1 MMSTVLAPITPEP
14 DPQVPLLSSDVVGD
28 PQTDVQREVQANLKN
43 EINLVIA
50 GIHDAQVRDV
60 SETVLREMLRFFV
73 WLDRIE
79 NNLHKLDT
87 LMESLSLLEVL
98 EFEARSLVDFIEARA
113 MKVASGSDR
122 LHEVLDG
129 ITYGI
134 THDLRRIFEREL
146 VRGVTEHSTPIVYG
160 KILHAHG
167 LLTNCFQQSTIT
179 LLQVFNPSLDAASLF
194 NDIESRLKQSL
205 VLCKDLSS
213 LMRFVRLSQ
222 ANSDPDVLR
231 TVVDRIL
238 EFRDGSMHYLMYKDW
253 RGYESLALEVITAI
267 ENNLDAKPL
276 LHRFLTFLELLYGH
290 VKMRAVLAENFPYSG
305 GGQDSEELQD

>member
-1 MMSTVLAPITPEP
+1 MSTVLAPTPEP
-14 DPQVPLLSSDVVGD
+14 DPQLPLLVNEVLG
-28 PQTDVQREVQANLKN
+28 PQQTDTQRAVQENLN
-43 EINLVIA
+43 TAINQTID
-50 GIHDAQVRDV
+50 GIHSRELRDV
-60 SETVLREMLRFFV
+60 TETILREMLRFFD

-113 MKVASGSDR
+113 MRVAAGNDR

-129 ITYGI
+129 ITYGL

-179 LLQVFNPSLDAASLF
+179 LLQVFNPQLNASSLF

-267 ENNLDAKPL
+267 ENNLDPKPL
-276 LHRFLTFLELLYGH
+276 LHRFLTFLEILYGH

-305 GGQDSEELQD
+305 GDQDE